1 MYDKPM
7 TFLLAELDGLYGSA
21 VLEDIGKTIRLYDFY
36 DGRGQDWKVASGLD
50 YKPAKKKVNLVK
62 KLIKREAGFMF
73 GRTPEI
79 NLKSDALNASI
90 TASAQQ
96 WLDGVLE
103 NSGFKNKLIQA
114 ARDCFIGRR
123 VAVKISGGFG
133 RELRVTFRP
142 SFEFVYSTVD
152 DDCDTLSKIIFF
164 YQTNNEAER
173 QNQRI
178 WKQKYFMREGR
189 CILNEGIYD
198 GFGQIIEGG
207 DDIDTGLDF
216 IPCRVI
222 VNEGLTGDLMGE
234 SDVEELIDLQNAY
247 NHLISDDAD
256 ALKFNMFPQTVATDA
271 KTESL
276 ENMVISPGALVDLQ
290 TDPAVMGDSQSRQAK
305 LQKLESSFAYSD
317 RFEAA
322 VNRTKNDMFDLLSIP
337 NVSLDQLKGLMQS
350 GKSMR
355 ALYWELIARCEEKW
369 ASWEPAL
376 KWLARSLL
384 KMTAVYHDTVIPD
397 NYSVEIEHLYPII
410 EDDFT
415 EMSNDRQE
423 VAAGLRS
430 RKSYIEKW
438 GVAADAEA
446 EITRMKTESLG

>member
-79 NLKSDALNASI
+79 NLKSDALNASK

-355 ALYWELIARCEEKW
+355 AL
-369 ASWEPAL
+369 
-376 KWLARSLL
+376 
-384 KMTAVYHDTVIPD
+384 
-397 NYSVEIEHLYPII
+397 
-410 EDDFT
+410 
-415 EMSNDRQE
+415 
-423 VAAGLRS
+423 
-430 RKSYIEKW
+430 
-438 GVAADAEA
+438 
-446 EITRMKTESLG
+446 